1 MGCGGCR
8 KLGRCV
14 YDDAVNAFRQKAAEA
29 DGFVFGAPVHY
40 AHAAGSLLG
49 FMDRLFYSGSADLAY
64 KPAAAVCSARRGGTT
79 ASFDDIN
86 KFFTINQ
93 MPVVSARYWNNVHGT
108 CAEDVERDEEGL
120 GNLRALGRNMAWLL
134 RCIEAADVKGVSH
147 ITGGG
152 FYENIPRSLKKG
164 CCARINKADVRTP
177 ALFQLMQKTGNI
189 SEHDMFNTFNMGVGM
204 VLTVPAEQADK
215 ALDILHANGE
225 PEAYRLGVIAE
236 GEGVELC

>member
-1 MGCGGCR
+1 MKVMLVNGSPHKDGCTNRALEEVATTLREEGIDAEVFWIGGKPVGGCMGCGGCR
-8 KLGRCV
+8 KLGRCI
-14 YDDAVNAFRQKAAEA
+14 YDDAVNDFRQKAAEA

-49 FMDRLFYSGSADLAY
+49 FMDRLFFSGSADLVH

-108 CAEDVERDEEGL
+108 CAKDVERDEEGL

-134 RCIEAADVKGVSH
+134 CCIEAGRAAGIEPPADED
-147 ITGGG
+147 
-152 FYENIPRSLKKG
+152 YPRTNFI
-164 CCARINKADVRTP
+164 R
-177 ALFQLMQKTGNI
+177 
-189 SEHDMFNTFNMGVGM
+189 
-204 VLTVPAEQADK
+204 
-215 ALDILHANGE
+215 
-225 PEAYRLGVIAE
+225 
-236 GEGVELC
+236 